1 MRVRMKIDMNV
12 SISEKLWAEIS
23 KDVEPPEDGSLS
35 ELEQFVMRHS
45 CVVIDDVCRGVSD
58 ILVIIKFNGNI
69 NEVDLLIRIVCPSEF
84 FLI

>member
-35 ELEQFVMRHS
+35 KLEQFVMRN
-45 CVVIDDVCRGVSD
+45 CCRRGTVFRNND
-58 ILVIIKFNGNI
+58 KIMWHTDLI
-69 NEVDLLIRIVCPSEF
+69 EVREEQ
-84 FLI
+84 